1 MQFDD
6 IDGVKHY
13 FSKTY
18 DGGEEVFEVR
28 DNDAGLINSVRDFIN
43 SFIINS
49 YNSGNLES
57 LLEGIELSTDIL
69 DKKQML
75 LDKIKVKYREI
86 PNGAIV
92 EYKTN
97 DSEAKELLYSWFE
110 FLFFSDLRNPRRKS
124 LLTGNYESNKNTKLK
139 VSELYLNR
147 ENKVLS
153 NSSKEI
159 IEKISN
165 IFDTNIEISNNNF
178 LFIPILNRD
187 HNNTVSFL
195 LENFKNLNLPDV
207 EIYLYKL
214 NESIQIY
221 AFKKEIEELIKSQ
234 ITFFELIPWQ
244 VEYQT
249 YQSKT
254 INSFLVIS
262 LDKFK

>member
-28 DNDAGLINSVRDFIN
+28 DNDSGLISSVRDFIN

-49 YNSGNLES
+49 YNSGNLAS

-69 DKKQML
+69 EKKQLL
-75 LDKIKVKYREI
+75 LDKIKVNYREI
-86 PNGAIV
+86 ANGGIV

-97 DSEAKELLYSWFE
+97 DNDAKELLYSWFE

-124 LLTGNYESNKNTKLK
+124 LLTGNYESNKFTKLK
-139 VSELYLNR
+139 VTELYLNR

-153 NSSKEI
+153 NNSKEI

-165 IFDTNIEISNNNF
+165 IFDANIVISNNNY
-178 LFIPILNRD
+178 LYIPILKRD
-187 HNNTVSFL
+187 HNSTVTLL
-195 LENFKNLNLPDV
+195 LENFKNLSLPDN

-214 NESIQIY
+214 NENIQVY
-221 AFKKEIEELIKSQ
+221 AFKKEIEELMKSQ
-234 ITFFELIPWQ
+234 ISFFEITPWQ
-244 VEYQT
+244 VDYLT
-249 YQSKT
+249 YQAKT
-254 INSFLVIS
+254 INSFFVIS
-262 LDKFK
+262 LDKFR

>member
-28 DNDAGLINSVRDFIN
+28 DNDAMLINSVRDFIN
-43 SFIINS
+43 LFIIKS
-49 YNSGNLES
+49 YNSGNLAS
-57 LLEGIELSTDIL
+57 LLDGIELSTDIL
-69 DKKQML
+69 EKKQML
-75 LDKIKVKYREI
+75 LDKIKVNYREI

-97 DSEAKELLYSWFE
+97 DNEAKDLLYAWFE

-124 LLTGNYESNKNTKLK
+124 LLTGSYESTKNTRLK

-165 IFDTNIEISNNNF
+165 IFDSNIEISNNNF
-178 LFIPILNRD
+178 LYIPIINRD
-187 HNNTVSFL
+187 HNSTISLL
-195 LENFKNLNLPDV
+195 LENFKNLSLPDV

-244 VEYQT
+244 AEYQT
-249 YQSKT
+249 YKSKT
-254 INSFLVIS
+254 ISSFFVIS

>member
-28 DNDAGLINSVRDFIN
+28 DNDAGLITSVRDFIN

-49 YNSGNLES
+49 YNSGNLAS

-97 DSEAKELLYSWFE
+97 DNEAKELLYSWFE

-139 VSELYLNR
+139 VTELYLNR

-187 HNNTVSFL
+187 HNNTVSLL

-254 INSFLVIS
+254 ISSFLVIS